1 MGKGKYETTVFDRA
15 RDELFSHIQ
24 RCGVLDADDEHRG
37 EWLKDTTDY
46 LRERYPEL
54 DRGQL
59 DELTEIGDRYCQPAI
74 RHVEADEETPE
85 ESGEAS
91 DAEVKADSPDAEV
104 KAGSPDAE
112 VKAGSPDAETEADSP
127 SAETEADSSGSEAGE
142 EKEVSVA

>member
-24 RCGVLDADDEHRG
+24 RCGVLDADDEHRT

-54 DRGQL
+54 DREQL
-59 DELTEIGDRYCQPAI
+59 EELTEIGDRYCRPAI
-74 RHVEADEETPE
+74 RHVEAEDAVEGDEADEAVEGVEAVEAVEGVETVEAVETVEETPE
-85 ESGEAS
+85 VSI
-91 DAEVKADSPDAEV
+91 
-104 KAGSPDAE
+104 
-112 VKAGSPDAETEADSP
+112 
-127 SAETEADSSGSEAGE
+127 DSSSREAGE

>member
-24 RCGVLDADDEHRG
+24 RCGVLDADDEHRA

-54 DRGQL
+54 NREQL
-59 DELTEIGDRYCQPAI
+59 DELTEIGDRYCLPAI
-74 RHVEADEETPE
+74 RHVEVEETPE
-85 ESGEAS
+85 ESEDTPEES
-91 DAEVKADSPDAEV
+91 LD
-104 KAGSPDAE
+104 GS
-112 VKAGSPDAETEADSP
+112 STEAPIDS
-127 SAETEADSSGSEAGE
+127 SNTEEEIDSSGSEAGE

>member
-24 RCGVLDADDEHRG
+24 RCGVLEADDEHRT

-54 DRGQL
+54 DRNQL
-59 DELTEIGDRYCQPAI
+59 DELAAIGDRYCRPAI
-74 RHVEADEETPE
+74 RHVEDVEEDVEAPKEAVEAEAIEAGTI
-85 ESGEAS
+85 ESES
-91 DAEVKADSPDAEV
+91 TD
-104 KAGSPDAE
+104 
-112 VKAGSPDAETEADSP
+112 T
-127 SAETEADSSGSEAGE
+127 TSGQEGE

>member
-1 MGKGKYETTVFDRA
+1 VGKGKYETTVFDRA

-54 DRGQL
+54 DGDQL
-59 DELTEIGDRYCQPAI
+59 SELTLIGDRYCRPAI
-74 RHVEADEETPE
+74 RHVEVEEETPE
-85 ESGEAS
+85 EAVDAAAEA
-91 DAEVKADSPDAEV
+91 EIDS
-104 KAGSPDAE
+104 AG
-112 VKAGSPDAETEADSP
+112 TEAEIDP
-127 SAETEADSSGSEAGE
+127 ATTVAGE

>member
-24 RCGVLDADDEHRG
+24 RCGVLEADDEHRN

-54 DRGQL
+54 DREQL
-59 DELTEIGDRYCQPAI
+59 DELTEIGNRYCRPAI
-74 RHVEADEETPE
+74 RHVEVDEEVSE
-85 ESGEAS
+85 ESSDEA
-91 DAEVKADSPDAEV
+91 AA
-104 KAGSPDAE
+104 
-112 VKAGSPDAETEADSP
+112 EADLDGSGIEAAIEP
-127 SAETEADSSGSEAGE
+127 TGTEEEIDSSGSEAGE

>member
-24 RCGVLDADDEHRG
+24 RCGVLEADDEHRT

-54 DRGQL
+54 DREQL
-59 DELTEIGDRYCQPAI
+59 DELAAIGDRYCRPAI
-74 RHVEADEETPE
+74 RHVEAEPESSEE
-85 ESGEAS
+85 
-91 DAEVKADSPDAEV
+91 
-104 KAGSPDAE
+104 
-112 VKAGSPDAETEADSP
+112 P
-127 SAETEADSSGSEAGE
+127 SAAATLESESIDTDSAGDEPVDATGSEEGE

>member
-24 RCGVLDADDEHRG
+24 RCGVLEADDEHRT

-54 DRGQL
+54 DRAQL
-59 DELTEIGDRYCQPAI
+59 DELAAIGDRYCRPAI
-74 RHVEADEETPE
+74 RHVEVDEEEPA
-85 ESGEAS
+85 EA
-91 DAEVKADSPDAEV
+91 
-104 KAGSPDAE
+104 
-112 VKAGSPDAETEADSP
+112 TEADVIEEP
-127 SAETEADSSGSEAGE
+127 IEAESIDTTSGQEGE

>member
-24 RCGVLDADDEHRG
+24 RCGVLEADDEHRT

-54 DRGQL
+54 NRQQL
-59 DELTEIGDRYCQPAI
+59 DELTEIGDRYCRPAI
-74 RHVEADEETPE
+74 RHGEFDEETTDE
-85 ESGEAS
+85 TAQESVSVS
-91 DAEVKADSPDAEV
+91 DGP
-104 KAGSPDAE
+104 
-112 VKAGSPDAETEADSP
+112 
-127 SAETEADSSGSEAGE
+127 GSEAGE

>member
-24 RCGVLDADDEHRG
+24 RCGVLEADDEHRG

-59 DELTEIGDRYCQPAI
+59 DELTEIGDRYCRPAI
-74 RHVEADEETPE
+74 RHVEVEEDAPESSSSEDDIDTP
-85 ESGEAS
+85 
-91 DAEVKADSPDAEV
+91 V
-104 KAGSPDAE
+104 
-112 VKAGSPDAETEADSP
+112 
-127 SAETEADSSGSEAGE
+127 SEAGE

>member
-24 RCGVLDADDEHRG
+24 RCGVLEADDEHRT

-54 DRGQL
+54 SRDQL
-59 DELTEIGDRYCQPAI
+59 DELTEIGDRYCRPAI
-74 RHVEADEETPE
+74 RHVDSADEAADDSTEVSDSTGSE
-85 ESGEAS
+85 AGE
-91 DAEVKADSPDAEV
+91 P
-104 KAGSPDAE
+104 
-112 VKAGSPDAETEADSP
+112 
-127 SAETEADSSGSEAGE
+127 SGSEAGE